1 MRNISSM
8 QELISHTHVLSL
20 REKHRHTTIVYT
32 QYTIYIHILIYIMY
46 LGITEGYLTY
56 FASSMKFE
64 QNKNNETLTN
74 KCKIQ

>member
-8 QELISHTHVLSL
+8 QEFNTPHT
-20 REKHRHTTIVYT
+20 RAIIARKT
-32 QYTIYIHILIYIMY
+32 QTYNDSIYTIYIHILIYIMY